1 MKKLVISFFSFLL
14 FACCFILPL
23 PSHASAVPD
32 TSVIQEEI
40 LSAECVRPYNGG
52 VLIANYGT
60 EHVPPGIDDRKG
72 FILFRKNGQTNV
84 LIPAGILHN
93 PSGMAVKDHY
103 LFVCDGTMLRMFDL
117 ARPRETPQTI
127 TFPAPYYLK
136 AAAVDGN
143 TLYVSSDNV
152 GQIFALDI
160 THPENMN
167 RIKPVKWLELHGARC
182 MAVSEKGVMYITAL
196 PESGPDIADADME
209 NVIYRVN
216 DLRHPKAEKFITR
229 KIYSGDPAADKNSS
243 IYYDG
248 ITLSEDQYALYVTD
262 RRVKTGAILAVDI
275 GTKEVTTIYEA
286 EGLAPADL
294 TQTDKSLYIPDM
306 KNHRVLKLEL

>member
-1 MKKLVISFFSFLL
+1 MRKLVVSIFSFLL
-14 FACCFILPL
+14 FACCLILPV
-23 PSHASAVPD
+23 PSHAAAVPD
-32 TSVIQEEI
+32 TSVIQEGI
-40 LSAECVRPYNGG
+40 RSAECVRPYEGG
-52 VLIANYGT
+52 VLIANYGS

-72 FILFRKNGQTNV
+72 YILFRKNGQTSV
-84 LIPAGILHN
+84 LIPPGVLHN

-103 LFVCDGTMLRMFDL
+103 LFVCDGKNLRVYNL
-117 ARPRETPQTI
+117 ERPETVLQTI

-136 AAAVDGN
+136 AAVVDGN

-196 PESGPDIADADME
+196 PESGPDITDADME
-209 NVIYRVN
+209 NVVYRVS
-216 DLRHPKAEKFITR
+216 DLRHPKAEKFISR
-229 KIYSGDPAADKNSS
+229 KIYSGDPAADKNTS

-248 ITLSEDQYALYVTD
+248 ITLSEDQYALYVSD
-262 RRVKTGAILAVDI
+262 FRVKTGAILAVDI
-275 GTKEVTTIYEA
+275 GTKEVRTIYET
-286 EGLAPADL
+286 EGLRPADL
-294 TQTDKSLYIPDM
+294 TQTEKALYIPDM
-306 KNHRVLKLEL
+306 KNHRVIKLEL

>member
-1 MKKLVISFFSFLL
+1 MRKLVVSIFSFLL
-14 FACCFILPL
+14 FACCLIFPV
-23 PSHASAVPD
+23 PSHAAAVPD
-32 TSVIQEEI
+32 TSVIQEGI
-40 LSAECVRPYNGG
+40 RSAECVRPYNGG

-60 EHVPPGIDDRKG
+60 DHVPPGIDDRKG
-72 FILFRKNGQTNV
+72 YILFRKNGQTSV
-84 LIPAGILHN
+84 LISPGVLHN

-229 KIYSGDPAADKNSS
+229 KIYSGDPAADKNTS

-248 ITLSEDQYALYVTD
+248 IALSEDQYALYIAD
-262 RRVKTGAILAVDI
+262 FRVKTGAILAVDI
-275 GTKEVTTIYEA
+275 GTKEVKTIYET
-286 EGLAPADL
+286 EGLRPADL
-294 TQTDKSLYIPDM
+294 TQTEKALYIPDM
-306 KNHRVLKLEL
+306 KNHRVIKLEL

>member
-1 MKKLVISFFSFLL
+1 MKKVLVSFFSFLL

-23 PSHASAVPD
+23 PSHAAAVPD
-32 TSVIQEEI
+32 SSAIQEGI
-40 LSAECVRPYNGG
+40 RSAECVRPYEGG

-72 FILFRKNGQTNV
+72 YILFRKNGQTNV

-117 ARPRETPQTI
+117 TRPLETPQTI

-136 AAAVDGN
+136 AVVVDGN
-143 TLYVSSDNV
+143 TLYVSSDNM

-167 RIKPVKWLELHGARC
+167 RVKPVKWLELHGARC

-196 PESGPDIADADME
+196 PESGPDIADTDME
-209 NVIYRVN
+209 NVIYRVS
-216 DLRHPKAEKFITR
+216 DLRHPKAEKFISR
-229 KIYSGDPAADKNSS
+229 KIYSGDPAADKNTS

-248 ITLSEDQYALYVTD
+248 ITLSEDQYALYVSD
-262 RRVKTGAILAVDI
+262 FRVKTGAILAIDI
-275 GTKEVTTIYEA
+275 GTKEVRTIYET
-286 EGLAPADL
+286 EGLRPADL
-294 TQTDKSLYIPDM
+294 TQTEKALYIPDM
-306 KNHRVLKLEL
+306 KNHRIVKLEL